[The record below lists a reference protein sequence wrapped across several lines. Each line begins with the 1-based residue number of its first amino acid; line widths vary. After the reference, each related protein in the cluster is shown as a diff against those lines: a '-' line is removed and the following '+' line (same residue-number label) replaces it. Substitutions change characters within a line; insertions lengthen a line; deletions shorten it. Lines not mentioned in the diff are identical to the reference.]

1 MSKSSLQKTVAL
13 LSAAALAAAV
23 NAVQADENTPA
34 VTADPAPVESS
45 AAEAKPTTATSPT
58 ETTETTATSE
68 STEPSSAISPEN
80 TSGNADALIAMAR
93 NVAATEDTKPVEGQT
108 VDVRI
113 LATTDLH
120 TNLVNYDYYQDK
132 PVETLGLAK
141 TAVLIEKAKKEN
153 PNVLLVDNGDTI
165 QGTPLGTYKAI
176 VDPVEKG
183 EQHPMYAALQAL
195 GFEAGTLGNH
205 EFNYGLD
212 YLNRVIETAGMPLV
226 NANVLDPATG
236 KFIYQPYKIIEKTFT
251 DTQGRLTTVKIGVT
265 GIVPPQILNWDKANL
280 EGKVVVRDSVEAIR
294 DIIPEMRKAG
304 ADITLVLSHSG
315 IGDDKYEKGE
325 ENEGYQIASLPG
337 VDAVVTGHSHAEFPS
352 GNGTGFYE
360 KYPGVDGVNGK
371 INGTP
376 VTMAGKYG
384 DHLGVIDLKLNYTD
398 GKWKVTDSK
407 GSIRKVDTKSNEA
420 DKRVIDIAK
429 ESHEGTINYVRQQ
442 VGTTSAP
449 ITSYF
454 ALVKDDPSVQIVNN
468 AQLWYA
474 KQELAGT
481 PEANLP
487 ILSAAAPFK
496 AGTRGDATAYTDIPA
511 GPIAIK
517 NVADLYLYDNVTAIL
532 KVNGAQLKEW
542 LEMSAGQFN
551 TIDPNNSQPQ
561 NLVNTNYR
569 TYNFDVIDG
578 VTYEFDITQP
588 NKYDREG
595 KLANPN
601 ASRVRNLKYQ
611 GKEID
616 PNQEFIVVTNNYR
629 SNGNFPGVREASL
642 NRLLNLENRQAIIN
656 YILAVKNINP
666 SADQNWHF
674 ADTIKGLDLRFLTAD
689 KAKNLIGTDGDIV
702 YLAASAQEGF
712 GEYKFVYVAPKTE
725 PVPIEQSISPTI
737 AVEAANLQH
746 SRVDFPVLT
755 AVDPST
761 NKQASHRQA
770 GAESLPATGEKT
782 SSLGLLGLVLTG
794 LAGIFALKK
803 RERQ

>member
-1 MSKSSLQKTVAL
+1 MSKSSLQKTVVL

-23 NAVQADENTPA
+23 NTVQADENTAP
-34 VTADPAPVESS
+34 VTANPAPVESS
-45 AAEAKPTTATSPT
+45 AAEAKPTTVASPT
-58 ETTETTATSE
+58 ETTATTE
-68 STEPSSAISPEN
+68 STDPSSAISPEN
-80 TSGNADALIAMAR
+80 ASGNTDALMAMAR

-141 TAVLIEKAKKEN
+141 TAVLIEKTKKEN

-337 VDAVVTGHSHAEFPS
+337 VDAVVTGHSHVEFPS

-407 GSIRKVDTKSNEA
+407 GSIRKVDTKSNVA

-442 VGTTSAP
+442 VGTTTAP

-551 TIDPNNSQPQ
+551 TIDPNNNQPQ
-561 NLVNTNYR
+561 NLVNTDYR

-595 KLANPN
+595 KSANPN

-725 PVPIEQSISPTI
+725 SVPIEQPISPTI
-737 AVEAANLQH
+737 AVEAANLQLTLVQTSKRPTDRQEQKGSQKLEKRRPH
-746 SRVDFPVLT
+746 SGSWDL
-755 AVDPST
+755 S
-761 NKQASHRQA
+761 
-770 GAESLPATGEKT
+770 
-782 SSLGLLGLVLTG
+782 
-794 LAGIFALKK
+794 
-803 RERQ
+803 

>member
-23 NAVQADENTPA
+23 NAVQADENAAA
-34 VTADPAPVESS
+34 VAANPAPASS
-45 AAEAKPTTATSPT
+45 AAEAKPTTAASPT
-58 ETTETTATSE
+58 EATATPE
-68 STEPSSAISPEN
+68 STDPSSAISLEN
-80 TSGNADALIAMAR
+80 TSGNADALMAMAR

-407 GSIRKVDTKSNEA
+407 GSIRKVDTKSNVA
-420 DKRVIDIAK
+420 DQRVVDIAK
-429 ESHEGTINYVRQQ
+429 ESHQGTINYVRQQ
-442 VGTTSAP
+442 VGTTTAP

-561 NLVNTNYR
+561 NLVNTDYR

-725 PVPIEQSISPTI
+725 PVPIEQPSSPTT

-770 GAESLPATGEKT
+770 GTESLPATGEKT
-782 SSLGLLGLVLTG
+782 SSLGLLGLVMTG
-794 LAGIFALKK
+794 LAGIFAFKK